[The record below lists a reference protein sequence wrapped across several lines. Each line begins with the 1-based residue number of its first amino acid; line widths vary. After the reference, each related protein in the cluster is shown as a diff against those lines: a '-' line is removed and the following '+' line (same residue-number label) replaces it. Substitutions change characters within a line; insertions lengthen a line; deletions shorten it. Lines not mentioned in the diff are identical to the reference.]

1 MATVHNTFGPWL
13 KQRRKALGV
22 TQRDLAR
29 HAGCAEVTLRKIEAG
44 DLHPS
49 PQLVACLV
57 RCLGVLEAD
66 QPELLAFARSASDQI
81 PPVVRRAR
89 LHRPRN
95 LPTQLTPLFG
105 REQDVLAV
113 RGRLLDGARLITLT
127 GPPGVG
133 KTRLALAVAEDV
145 IEQFEYGV
153 IFVRL
158 GPLADA
164 DLVTPAIVQALGLRI
179 SGPTPP
185 VIQVRAALEEKHL
198 LLVLDNFEHVV
209 EAAPLVD
216 DLLRRC
222 PWLHVLATSRQPL
235 RMRGERQIPV
245 LPLALPVQSRT
256 AVKLAAGD
264 ALRYAAIALFEER
277 AQAVQPDFAVTDANA
292 GAVAELCR
300 RLDGLPL
307 AIELV
312 AARVKLLPPD
322 ELLARLSG
330 PWMLS
335 VDGLRDVPARQQTL
349 RGAIGWSFDL
359 LSPGEQALF
368 TRLAVFAGG
377 FTLEAAE
384 AVCGVLEVSR
394 QVDKEAGRQVDKEV
408 SRQVDKGAP
417 GKDAGVGVLDG
428 IASLL
433 DKSLLRRE
441 TGPPGEARYA
451 MLETVHEYALERLAA
466 SAEAEGIR
474 KRHLAWCLT
483 VAAPA
488 LAAPF
493 AIVEPAAWQQVDADM
508 HNLRAGLAWAFQRD
522 GRAALS
528 LTLATCRPHAN
539 HGFVGEARTAIEQ
552 ALSLPEAAAATAERA
567 ALLYCQGVVEFLAD
581 QAATAEHAM
590 AQSLALSRD
599 LSLARG
605 QAGAQYY
612 LGRLAW
618 RAGHAPQAEALLEGA
633 AAALLAAGET
643 ADWSHV
649 SAMLAEVVMF
659 RGDLPR
665 SRALH
670 AQALAGALASEQRHP
685 LFRSVGG
692 LAELALVEGN
702 YAEAQRLAQEGLVLC
717 RQRNSPVEIARLLTC
732 LGEIAIRRGDFAGAH
747 AALDE
752 ALALGRLAGSHRRV
766 VTVRADLGDLAAA
779 EGKTG
784 EALRLYRETLPIL
797 LQRGIFAHPPGSL
810 RLACL
815 ASAVG
820 QQETATTLLGACAKA
835 VDSGLEVLLPIT
847 QADFDAALA
856 AAQAA
861 VDADAFDAAQAAGRS
876 LSPQAA
882 VTWGLQAIHVSE
894 QPAVA

>member
-1 MATVHNTFGPWL
+1 V
-13 KQRRKALGV
+13 
-22 TQRDLAR
+22 
-29 HAGCAEVTLRKIEAG
+29 
-44 DLHPS
+44 
-49 PQLVACLV
+49 
-57 RCLGVLEAD
+57 
-66 QPELLAFARSASDQI
+66 
-81 PPVVRRAR
+81 
-89 LHRPRN
+89 
-95 LPTQLTPLFG
+95 
-105 REQDVLAV
+105 AV
-113 RGRLLDGARLITLT
+113 RNRLLGGARLITLV

-133 KTRLALAVAEDV
+133 KTRLALASAEDV
-145 IEQFEYGV
+145 LDRFEHGA
-153 IFVRL
+153 ILVRL
-158 GPLADA
+158 GPLANA

-185 VIQVRAALEEKHL
+185 VVQVRAALEEKHL

-222 PWLHVLATSRQPL
+222 PWLHIMATSRQPL
-235 RMRGERQIPV
+235 RVRGERQMPV

-322 ELLARLSG
+322 ELLAHLSG

-349 RGAIGWSFDL
+349 RGAIGWSYDL
-359 LSPGEQALF
+359 LSPAEQALF

-384 AVCGVLEVSR
+384 AVCGDLEASPSGMVPNR

-417 GKDAGVGVLDG
+417 EKDAGVGVLDG

-441 TGPPGEARYA
+441 TDPPGEARYA

-466 SAEAEGIR
+466 SAEAEQIR

-493 AIVEPAAWQQVDADM
+493 AIVEPAAWQQIDADM

-528 LTLATCRPHAN
+528 LVLATCRPHAN
-539 HGFVGEARTAIEQ
+539 HGFVGEAHAAIEQ
-552 ALSLPEAAAATAERA
+552 ALSLPEAAAATVERA
-567 ALLYCQGVVEFLAD
+567 VLLYCKGIVEFLTD
-581 QAATAEHAM
+581 QAAAAELSM
-590 AQSLALSRD
+590 TRSLALSRD
-599 LSLARG
+599 LNLVAG

-612 LGRLAW
+612 LGGLAFM
-618 RAGHAPQAEALLEGA
+618 AGNAPRAEAYLEAA
-633 AAALLAAGET
+633 AAALLEADEI
-643 ADWSHV
+643 ADWGHV
-649 SAMLAEVVMF
+649 TSVLAGVVMLL
-659 RGDLPR
+659 GDLQR

-670 AQALAGALASEQRHP
+670 AQALAGELALGQRLR
-685 LFRSVGG
+685 LFRSIGG
-692 LAELALVEGN
+692 LAELALVEGD
-702 YAEAQRLAQEGLVLC
+702 YAEAERLAQEGLVLC
-717 RQRNSPVEIARLLTC
+717 RQRNSPVEIAWLLTC

-752 ALALGRLAGSHRRV
+752 ALTLGRLAGSHWRV
-766 VTVRADLGDLAAA
+766 VTVRAALGDLAAA
-779 EGKTG
+779 EGRPG

-815 ASAVG
+815 AGAVG
-820 QQETATTLLGACAKA
+820 QQETAATLLGACAKA

-861 VDADAFDAAQAAGRS
+861 LDADAFEAAQTAGRS

-882 VTWGLQAIHVSE
+882 VTWGLHAIHVLE